1 MRAIRLLEKG
11 RFGNVLLQIFHATL
25 LARQLGCSEI
35 EVFAFEGGPSGERV
49 EVGGLTFL
57 FPRAARPAAS
67 DRPTLVGH
75 FFNSYP
81 FESALRAAP
90 SKEAA
95 TLVQQALRHLFGPIW
110 RGAPAAGDRTAVVH
124 FRAGDVFVDPNV
136 SPWYAQPPASYY
148 VTAVSHLVATAGV
161 EDALLVFENRGNPA
175 IELTEAWLRQSNIP
189 FRTQSLDLA
198 SDARALAT
206 ATHLVA
212 SVSTLCEAAAILSQ
226 NLRNYV
232 AFRQVDSH
240 ELIHHRLRPLLSH
253 WLDAKGVSVFIVRD
267 VAGAYTP
274 IGDWRASEPQVRLL
288 IDYPAAALAVTELTS
303 ESERLDDPVTLRA
316 RLAAAESEAQR
327 LRGLLVLAR
336 RQAEKG
342 FLRRFVAWARSF
354 ARGFGLVAGRRVLDV
369 RQKHEG

>member
-1 MRAIRLLEKG
+1 MH
-11 RFGNVLLQIFHATL
+11 Q
-25 LARQLGCSEI
+25 
-35 EVFAFEGGPSGERV
+35 
-49 EVGGLTFL
+49 
-57 FPRAARPAAS
+57 
-67 DRPTLVGH
+67 
-75 FFNSYP
+75 
-81 FESALRAAP
+81 
-90 SKEAA
+90 
-95 TLVQQALRHLFGPIW
+95 
-110 RGAPAAGDRTAVVH
+110 
-124 FRAGDVFVDPNV
+124 
-136 SPWYAQPPASYY
+136 
-148 VTAVSHLVATAGV
+148 
-161 EDALLVFENRGNPA
+161 
-175 IELTEAWLRQSNIP
+175 
-189 FRTQSLDLA
+189 
-198 SDARALAT
+198 
-206 ATHLVA
+206 
-212 SVSTLCEAAAILSQ
+212 
-226 NLRNYV
+226 
-232 AFRQVDSH
+232 
-240 ELIHHRLRPLLSH
+240 LIHHRLRPLLSH